1 MKKNVVV
8 LIIAVATV
16 VKVAVDVSVTVSLAF
31 FYVSIFESKTQ
42 FIVLLWLFVVLQ
54 CPEQQR
60 RLKSERRDSTF
71 DTTSWHGRGV

>member
-16 VKVAVDVSVTVSLAF
+16 VKVAVDVAVTVSLAF
-31 FYVSIFESKTQ
+31 VNVSMFQSKPL

-60 RLKSERRDSTF
+60 RLKS
-71 DTTSWHGRGV
+71 